1 MDLDIYYRALTDL
14 RRHTKEDRDCEARRK
29 SISSADTANDNIE
42 VIKTNCIIEEDW
54 IDAIEKGLVHVGK
67 ALGEERQFIRS
78 NGEVIPIEKVKQ
90 VSKDSVEH
98 LARHSNLLTR
108 KPEEGRNII
117 PDQLYTVERLSDFA
131 VYENRFLYMLLCF
144 LRDFIAF
151 RYEKIVE
158 LTNTYNGKLE
168 MRKNVH
174 QGGRTTVCELKLD
187 EEIKN
192 DAFLKE
198 HNPAKDKIER
208 IDLILKTVIA
218 YLNTPLM
225 EFVAK
230 APMLKPPITETN
242 VLRMNKNFKGAKE
255 LYYFVSS
262 YSKLGYTIE
271 RKTETINPFPD
282 EIADEFA
289 EMVALNAF
297 LAYMHGLGIEKELKA
312 NFDKYEK
319 ELKEIEKK
327 KRDEQLKSL
336 KKRIKQSGKTDEEY
350 ILLLEQ
356 RNKALEGESIQL
368 AAAKEEAIKLNGEIT
383 SLNNS
388 VAALNEKIEA
398 LTEEYSAELK
408 KKSDEHAEE
417 MSAKVARFNEELNR
431 VTSEFNEKIA
441 SQRAECENILFTAE
455 LEKAEKQNEY
465 NELLYEVDK
474 LVDEKRLIQ
483 ARLNAVMHKNGMLKT
498 ENFSSQES
506 FDEIEEQYKA
516 FKAFFK
522 DEWRIA
528 KKQIRKDV
536 LNSENIKNLSEKRY
550 DYEVPKADLDMNS
563 VFGKKPKKRRKR
575 AEKTEEPDGAQYRK
589 MIENKEE

>member
-1 MDLDIYYRALTDL
+1 MDLDIYYRALADL

-29 SISSADTANDNIE
+29 SISSADTANDRIE

-54 IDAIEKGLVHVGK
+54 IEAIEKGLVHVGK
-67 ALGEERQFIRS
+67 AIGEERQFIRS

-108 KPEEGRNII
+108 KPEEGRDII

-230 APMLKPPITETN
+230 APMLKPPKIG
-242 VLRMNKNFKGAKE
+242 RA
-255 LYYFVSS
+255 SCR
-262 YSKLGYTIE
+262 E
-271 RKTETINPFPD
+271 R
-282 EIADEFA
+282 
-289 EMVALNAF
+289 V
-297 LAYMHGLGIEKELKA
+297 
-312 NFDKYEK
+312 
-319 ELKEIEKK
+319 
-327 KRDEQLKSL
+327 
-336 KKRIKQSGKTDEEY
+336 
-350 ILLLEQ
+350 
-356 RNKALEGESIQL
+356 
-368 AAAKEEAIKLNGEIT
+368 
-383 SLNNS
+383 
-388 VAALNEKIEA
+388 
-398 LTEEYSAELK
+398 
-408 KKSDEHAEE
+408 
-417 MSAKVARFNEELNR
+417 
-431 VTSEFNEKIA
+431 
-441 SQRAECENILFTAE
+441 
-455 LEKAEKQNEY
+455 
-465 NELLYEVDK
+465 
-474 LVDEKRLIQ
+474 
-483 ARLNAVMHKNGMLKT
+483 
-498 ENFSSQES
+498 
-506 FDEIEEQYKA
+506 
-516 FKAFFK
+516 
-522 DEWRIA
+522 
-528 KKQIRKDV
+528 
-536 LNSENIKNLSEKRY
+536 
-550 DYEVPKADLDMNS
+550 
-563 VFGKKPKKRRKR
+563 
-575 AEKTEEPDGAQYRK
+575 
-589 MIENKEE
+589 